1 MESYREPKTKTHTL
15 RHLRGRG
22 SNRKTFFST
31 HSAELTGHLYEV
43 LKNLNTYTSILHKSQ
58 FQISKT
64 NKKIMFIDENMKHQ
78 YNLKVGKIFLN
89 MAEKNAYP

>member
-1 MESYREPKTKTHTL
+1 MTSD
-15 RHLRGRG
+15 
-22 SNRKTFFST
+22 
-31 HSAELTGHLYEV
+31 SAELIGHLYEV

-78 YNLKVGKIFLN
+78 YNLK
-89 MAEKNAYP
+89 